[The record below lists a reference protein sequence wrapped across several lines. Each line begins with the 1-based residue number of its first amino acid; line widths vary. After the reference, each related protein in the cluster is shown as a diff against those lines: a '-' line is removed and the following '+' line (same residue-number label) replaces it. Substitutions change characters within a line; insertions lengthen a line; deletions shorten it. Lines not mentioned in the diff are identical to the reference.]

1 MGLFKKFEDKVN
13 EEIDEITCDKCGK
26 TLKNHKNN
34 KDKHLCSEC
43 YSKIFDK

>member
-1 MGLFKKFEDKVN
+1 MGFFKRFGKKIN

-26 TLKNHKNN
+26 TLKDYKNN

-43 YSKIFDK
+43 YSKILNK

>member
-1 MGLFKKFEDKVN
+1 MGLFKKIEDKVN
-13 EEIDEITCDKCGK
+13 EELDEITCDKCGK
-26 TLKNHKNN
+26 TLKDHTNS